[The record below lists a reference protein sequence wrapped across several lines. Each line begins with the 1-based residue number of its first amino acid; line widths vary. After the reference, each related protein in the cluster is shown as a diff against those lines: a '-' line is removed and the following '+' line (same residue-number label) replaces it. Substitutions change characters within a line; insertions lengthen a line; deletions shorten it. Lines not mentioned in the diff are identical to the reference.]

1 MYCTLMP
8 FVYGVSRNVSEQV
21 VIEKIPQISIHVMS
35 YNVPKY
41 HINVTQTSTTTDSDH
56 SLCIIRK
63 ETRIMTLRSKPRV

>member
-1 MYCTLMP
+1 MGSTQNIC
-8 FVYGVSRNVSEQV
+8 EQV

-41 HINVTQTSTTTDSDH
+41 HINVTQTYTTTDSDH

-63 ETRIMTLRSKPRV
+63 GTRIMTLRSKPRV